1 MAIQHPLEIDG
12 LFDVLYSG
20 WWFQPLRKMM
30 EFVSWDDFSIPN

>member
-12 LFDVLYSG
+12 LYDVLYSG
-20 WWFQPLRKMM
+20 WWFQPLRKM